1 MHTQL
6 TVLLRQRLEAGQR
19 TLCVIDGFCGAGKTT
34 LAAQLSGLFSGAPVI
49 HMDDFF
55 LPFHLRT
62 PDRLALPGGNVHH
75 ERFAEEVL
83 AGLEAGGGFAYRR
96 FDCATGRLE
105 DRFCPHAPLVIVEG
119 SYSLHP
125 ALQPAWQ
132 RLGAV
137 TVFLEVAEDEQLR
150 RLARRAPEK
159 LDAFVKRWIPL
170 EKNYFQAYDIREW
183 AQLRLVSPSREEQE

>member
-1 MHTQL
+1 
-6 TVLLRQRLEAGQR
+6 
-19 TLCVIDGFCGAGKTT
+19 
-34 LAAQLSGLFSGAPVI
+34 
-49 HMDDFF
+49 MDDFF

-125 ALQPAWQ
+125 ALA
-132 RLGAV
+132 RYY
-137 TVFLEVAEDEQLR
+137 DLR
-150 RLARRAPEK
+150 VLLDISPEK
-159 LDAFVKRWIPL
+159 QSARILKRNGEEKHKQFMERWIPL
-170 EKNYFQAYDIREW
+170 ENRYFEYTCIEARCDM
-183 AQLRLVSPSREEQE
+183 RLVMEEEA

>member
-1 MHTQL
+1 
-6 TVLLRQRLEAGQR
+6 
-19 TLCVIDGFCGAGKTT
+19 
-34 LAAQLSGLFSGAPVI
+34 
-49 HMDDFF
+49 
-55 LPFHLRT
+55 
-62 PDRLALPGGNVHH
+62 
-75 ERFAEEVL
+75 
-83 AGLEAGGGFAYRR
+83 
-96 FDCATGRLE
+96 
-105 DRFCPHAPLVIVEG
+105 VIVEG

-125 ALQPAWQ
+125 GLQPAWQ

-183 AQLRLVSPSREEQE
+183 AQLRLVSPSREEQV

>member
-1 MHTQL
+1 MLKAITPL
-6 TVLLRQRLEAGQR
+6 IDRRLAAEGRA
-19 TLCVIDGFCGAGKTT
+19 LCVIDGYCGSGKTT
-34 LAAQLSGLFSGAPVI
+34 LAEELSRRYDGAPVI

-55 LPFHLRT
+55 LPFPLRT